1 MSNIV
6 EADYKVVIDDDLPT
20 LVARIKTAEA
30 TVYRVTLA
38 GVIEIGKCL
47 EAAKEKV
54 KHGEWEE
61 WCTENLGYSQ
71 RQAQRFMKIADTYGN
86 ENSIFGKSD
95 TLSDLSISKAYSLL
109 SIPEDEVES
118 FIENNDVEGM
128 TVKELKEKIKRL
140 ESEKDEQ
147 GTEMEKEILQLQE
160 QMERKNGEMKRLAD
174 EMEQKNGEMKRL
186 ADEMEQKNSEAEH
199 LARELVDLKSQTA
212 DPEEITKLEE
222 KLQKAKNREKE
233 LKEKLELEKDARD
246 QEIQKALEKERDKLK
261 TEAET
266 AASEQIEST
275 RRDNEAMA
283 QQIRELEAKIDN
295 ISNESLMLFKL
306 KVDQLQKIYQECRE
320 AAAETPDPDKTK
332 SALLQIVDALV
343 GREE

>member
-6 EADYKVVIDDDLPT
+6 EADYKVVINDDLPT

-118 FIENNDVEGM
+118 FIENNDVENM
-128 TVKELKEKIKRL
+128 TVKDLKEKIKLL

-147 GTEMEKEILQLQE
+147 GTEMEKEILELQE
-160 QMERKNGEMKRLAD
+160 RMEKKND
-174 EMEQKNGEMKRL
+174 
-186 ADEMEQKNSEAEH
+186 EAER
-199 LARELVDLKSQTA
+199 LARELESMKLQTA
-212 DPEEITKLEE
+212 DPEEIIK
-222 KLQKAKNREKE
+222 
-233 LKEKLELEKDARD
+233 LKEKLYKAKERENDLKEKLKVEKEARD
-246 QEIQKALEKERDKLK
+246 QEIQKALEKEGDKLK
-261 TEAET
+261 VEAET
-266 AASEQIEST
+266 AAAKQIEST
-275 RRDNEAMA
+275 QRENEEMS
-283 QQIRELEAKIDN
+283 QRVKKLEAKIDN
-295 ISNESLMLFKL
+295 VSNESLMLFKL
-306 KVDQLQKIYQECRE
+306 KVDQLQKIYQECRDV
-320 AAAETPDPDKTK
+320 AAETPDPDKTK
-332 SALLQIVDALV
+332 AALLQIVKMLIEQ
-343 GREE
+343 EEPGHVE

>member
-86 ENSIFGKSD
+86 ENSIFGKND

-118 FIENNDVEGM
+118 FIENNDVESM
-128 TVKELKEKIKRL
+128 TVKELKEKIKLL

-160 QMERKNGEMKRLAD
+160 QMEQKNDEAERLA
-174 EMEQKNGEMKRL
+174 GEL
-186 ADEMEQKNSEAEH
+186 AE
-199 LARELVDLKSQTA
+199 LKSQTA

-233 LKEKLELEKDARD
+233 LKEKLKAEKDARD
-246 QEIQKALEKERDKLK
+246 QEIQKALEKEQDKLK
-261 TEAET
+261 AEAET
-266 AASEQIEST
+266 AAAEQIEST

-283 QQIRELEAKIDN
+283 QQIKELESKIDN
-295 ISNESLMLFKL
+295 VSNESLMLFKL
-306 KVDQLQKIYQECRE
+306 KVDQLQKIYQECRD

-332 SALLQIVDALV
+332 AALLQIVDALV
-343 GREE
+343 GREA

>member
-6 EADYKVVIDDDLPT
+6 EAEYKVVINDDLPT

-86 ENSIFGKSD
+86 ENSIFGKND

-118 FIENNDVEGM
+118 FIENNDVESM
-128 TVKELKEKIKRL
+128 TVKELKEKIKLL

-147 GTEMEKEILQLQE
+147 GTEMEKEILGLQE
-160 QMERKNGEMKRLAD
+160 QMEQKNDEAERLA
-174 EMEQKNGEMKRL
+174 GEL
-186 ADEMEQKNSEAEH
+186 AA
-199 LARELVDLKSQTA
+199 LKSQTA
-212 DPEEITKLEE
+212 DPDEITKLEE
-222 KLQKAKNREKE
+222 KLQKTKIRENE
-233 LKEKLELEKDARD
+233 LKEKLKAEKEARD
-246 QEIQKALEKERDKLK
+246 QEIQKALEKEGNKLK
-261 TEAET
+261 VEAET
-266 AASEQIEST
+266 AAAKQIEST
-275 RRDNEAMA
+275 QRENEEMT
-283 QQIRELEAKIDN
+283 QRVKELEAKIDN
-295 ISNESLMLFKL
+295 VSNESLMLFKL
-306 KVDQLQKIYQECRE
+306 KVDQLQKIYQECQE
-320 AAAETPDPDKTK
+320 AATETPDPDKTK
-332 SALLQIVDALV
+332 AALLQIVDALV
-343 GREE
+343 GREA

>member
-6 EADYKVVIDDDLPT
+6 EAEYKVVINDDLPT

-86 ENSIFGKSD
+86 ENSIFGKND

-118 FIENNDVEGM
+118 FIENNDVESM
-128 TVKELKEKIKRL
+128 TVKELKEKIKLL

-147 GTEMEKEILQLQE
+147 GAEMEKEIMGLQE
-160 QMERKNGEMKRLAD
+160 QMEQKNDEAERLA
-174 EMEQKNGEMKRL
+174 GEL
-186 ADEMEQKNSEAEH
+186 AA
-199 LARELVDLKSQTA
+199 LKSQTA
-212 DPEEITKLEE
+212 DPDEITKLEE
-222 KLQKAKNREKE
+222 KLQKTKIRENE
-233 LKEKLELEKDARD
+233 LKEKLKAEKEARD
-246 QEIQKALEKERDKLK
+246 QEIQKALEKEGDKLK
-261 TEAET
+261 AEAET
-266 AASEQIEST
+266 AAAKQIETT
-275 RRDNEAMA
+275 RRDNESMA
-283 QQIRELEAKIDN
+283 QQIKELEAKIN
-295 ISNESLMLFKL
+295 NVSNESLMLFKL
-306 KVDQLQKIYQECRE
+306 KVDQLQKIYQECQE
-320 AAAETPDPDKTK
+320 AATETPDPDKTK
-332 SALLQIVDALV
+332 AALV
-343 GREE
+343 QIMEALIR

>member
-6 EADYKVVIDDDLPT
+6 EADYKVVINDDLPT

-86 ENSIFGKSD
+86 ENSIFGKND

-118 FIENNDVEGM
+118 FIENNDVESM
-128 TVKELKEKIKRL
+128 TVKELKEKIKLL

-160 QMERKNGEMKRLAD
+160 QVERKNDEVERLAD
-174 EMEQKNGEMKRL
+174 EVEHLG
-186 ADEMEQKNSEAEH
+186 DEMARKKSEAEH

-233 LKEKLELEKDARD
+233 LKEKLELEKGARD
-246 QEIQKALEKERDKLK
+246 REIQKALEKEGNKLK
-261 TEAET
+261 AEAET
-266 AASEQIEST
+266 AAAKQIETT
-275 RRDNEAMA
+275 RRDNESMA
-283 QQIRELEAKIDN
+283 QQIKELEAKIDN
-295 ISNESLMLFKL
+295 VSNESLMLFKL
-306 KVDQLQKIYQECRE
+306 KVDQLQKVYQECQK
-320 AAAETPDPDKTK
+320 AAVETPDPDKTK
-332 SALLQIVDALV
+332 AALLQIVKALV
-343 GREE
+343 GREA

>member
-6 EADYKVVIDDDLPT
+6 EAEYKVVINDDLPT

-86 ENSIFGKSD
+86 ENSIFGKND

-118 FIENNDVEGM
+118 FIENNDVESM
-128 TVKELKEKIKRL
+128 TVKELKEKIKLL

-147 GTEMEKEILQLQE
+147 GAEMEKEIMGLQE
-160 QMERKNGEMKRLAD
+160 QMEQKNDEAERLA
-174 EMEQKNGEMKRL
+174 GEL
-186 ADEMEQKNSEAEH
+186 AA
-199 LARELVDLKSQTA
+199 LKSQTA
-212 DPEEITKLEE
+212 DPDEITKLEK
-222 KLQKAKNREKE
+222 KLQKTKIRENE
-233 LKEKLELEKDARD
+233 LKEKLKAEKEARD
-246 QEIQKALEKERDKLK
+246 QEIQKALEKEGDKLK
-261 TEAET
+261 AEAET
-266 AASEQIEST
+266 AAAKQIETT
-275 RRDNEAMA
+275 RRDNESMA
-283 QQIRELEAKIDN
+283 QQIKELEAKIDN
-295 ISNESLMLFKL
+295 VSNESLMLFKL
-306 KVDQLQKIYQECRE
+306 KVDQLQKIYQECQE
-320 AAAETPDPDKTK
+320 AATETPDPDKTDRK
-332 SALLQIVDALV
+332 SVV
-343 GREE
+343 

>member
-6 EADYKVVIDDDLPT
+6 EAEYKVVINDDLPT

-86 ENSIFGKSD
+86 ENSIFGKND

-118 FIENNDVEGM
+118 FIENNDVESM
-128 TVKELKEKIKRL
+128 TVKELKEKIKLL

-147 GTEMEKEILQLQE
+147 GAEMEKEILELQE
-160 QMERKNGEMKRLAD
+160 RMEKKNDEAERLA
-174 EMEQKNGEMKRL
+174 GEL
-186 ADEMEQKNSEAEH
+186 AA
-199 LARELVDLKSQTA
+199 LKSQTA
-212 DPEEITKLEE
+212 DPDEITKLEE
-222 KLQKAKNREKE
+222 KLQKTKIRENE
-233 LKEKLELEKDARD
+233 LKEKLKAEKEARD
-246 QEIQKALEKERDKLK
+246 QEIQKALEKEGDKLK
-261 TEAET
+261 AEAET
-266 AASEQIEST
+266 AAAKQIETT
-275 RRDNEAMA
+275 RRDNESMA
-283 QQIRELEAKIDN
+283 QQIKELEAKIDN
-295 ISNESLMLFKL
+295 VSNESLMLFKL
-306 KVDQLQKIYQECRE
+306 KVDQLQKIYQECQE
-320 AAAETPDPDKTK
+320 AATETPDPDKTK
-332 SALLQIVDALV
+332 AALLQIVDALV
-343 GREE
+343 GREA

>member
-6 EADYKVVIDDDLPT
+6 EAEYKVVINDDLPT

-86 ENSIFGKSD
+86 ENSIFGKND

-118 FIENNDVEGM
+118 FIENNDVESM
-128 TVKELKEKIKRL
+128 TVKELKEKIKLL

-147 GTEMEKEILQLQE
+147 GAEMEKEIMGLQE
-160 QMERKNGEMKRLAD
+160 QMEQKNDEAERLA
-174 EMEQKNGEMKRL
+174 GEL
-186 ADEMEQKNSEAEH
+186 AA
-199 LARELVDLKSQTA
+199 LKSQTA
-212 DPEEITKLEE
+212 DPDEITKLEK
-222 KLQKAKNREKE
+222 KLQKTKIRENE
-233 LKEKLELEKDARD
+233 LKEKLKAEKEARD
-246 QEIQKALEKERDKLK
+246 QEIQKALEKEGDKLK
-261 TEAET
+261 AEAET
-266 AASEQIEST
+266 AAAKQIETT
-275 RRDNEAMA
+275 RRDNESMA
-283 QQIRELEAKIDN
+283 QQIKELEAKIDN
-295 ISNESLMLFKL
+295 VSNESLMLFKL
-306 KVDQLQKIYQECRE
+306 KVDQLQKIYQECQE
-320 AAAETPDPDKTK
+320 AATETPDPDKTK
-332 SALLQIVDALV
+332 AALV
-343 GREE
+343 QIMEALIR